1 MILLDYFKIIFEV
14 NNVLLSMVKK
24 GGNSIKFYIPSPHGF
39 LSPVYLLYVLPM
51 FYALYYLI

>member
-24 GGNSIKFYIPSPHGF
+24 EGIQLNFTFPHHMDF
-39 LSPVYLLYVLPM
+39 
-51 FYALYYLI
+51 